1 MVDFVGLDCSC
12 IPLDFGLPGRCA
24 AVAGEGIVVGLFN
37 PFVSVAVVFGV
48 LGLGIWLE
56 CTLSLP
62 MISKPKSFTL
72 RLSLLILYFKY
83 NNCCKLV
90 LSLKNAG
97 GFVEAWIILSNVM
110 DATRTNTKHTTTT
123 IGYFLIGTPHQR
135 YKKLC
140 RKLPDWPVCLTVV
153 LDCEVLLRISGVD
166 SCISNVPLGSLYM
179 AKSQSLELGEGD

>member
-1 MVDFVGLDCSC
+1 MVDFVGLDCCC
-12 IPLDFGLPGRCA
+12 IPLDFGLPGGRA
-24 AVAGEGIVVGLFN
+24 AVAGEGVVVGLFN
-37 PFVSVAVVFGV
+37 PFVSVALVFGV

-110 DATRTNTKHTTTT
+110 DATRTITKHTTTT
-123 IGYFLIGTPHQR
+123 IGYFLIGTPNQW

>member
-1 MVDFVGLDCSC
+1 
-12 IPLDFGLPGRCA
+12 
-24 AVAGEGIVVGLFN
+24 
-37 PFVSVAVVFGV
+37 
-48 LGLGIWLE
+48 
-56 CTLSLP
+56 